1 MFKGLEIHFYK
12 FTETCIVLKSN
23 VRVFIWSMNFI
34 CNCWDYSTVGRK
46 SYIDTIYIVASL
58 SNQDIK
64 KPFYI
69 NVKQNIVPISMM
81 QVKNAIDSRIKLVNL
96 TISNISI
103 LSSAITFNHIFY
115 KLFKHIPV
123 LHFAWIATVVRRGF
137 WLVILYVYYIIII
150 TIIIWLF
157 FMRKE
162 TNTTHKIYQNSKMI
176 LNRFINM
183 RTLLRAYRIS
193 VELLVHSLW
202 IGY

>member
-1 MFKGLEIHFYK
+1 MFKGLEIYFYK

-23 VRVFIWSMNFI
+23 VRMFIWSMNFI
-34 CNCWDYSTVGRK
+34 CNCWNYSMVGRK

-64 KPFYI
+64 KPFSI
-69 NVKQNIVPISMM
+69 NVKQNIVHISMM
-81 QVKNAIDSRIKLVNL
+81 QVKHNAIDSRIKLVNL

-115 KLFKHIPV
+115 KLFKYIPV
-123 LHFAWIATVVRRGF
+123 LHFAWITTVVRKGF
-137 WLVILYVYYIIII
+137 WLVILYV
-150 TIIIWLF
+150 
-157 FMRKE
+157 RKE

-183 RTLLRAYRIS
+183 LTLLKAYRIS
-193 VELLVHSLW
+193 VELQVHSLL

>member
-96 TISNISI
+96 TICNISI

-137 WLVILYVYYIIII
+137 WLVILYV
-150 TIIIWLF
+150 
-157 FMRKE
+157 RKE